1 MSTPLGP
8 AEPGADPAADIVTCQ
23 CGWTGDRNEFEQCPL
38 SGDDLWDT
46 APPAPPVPQ
55 SIELTVAGGARLS
68 LSPGSGLG
76 LGRDESY
83 PAAAAFAAHTNVSR
97 YHAMLRYDGEQ
108 LFVTDTDSSNG
119 TFVDGVRLEPHRE
132 HRIEPGTT
140 LRLAVD
146 VPITIDWRS

>member
-8 AEPGADPAADIVTCQ
+8 EESGADPAVDMVTCQ

-38 SGDDLWDT
+38 SGDDLWDSV
-46 APPAPPVPQ
+46 PPVRQ
-55 SIELTVAGGARLS
+55 LIELTVADGARFS
-68 LSPGSGLG
+68 LAPGSGLG

-97 YHAMLRYDGEQ
+97 YHAMLRYDGEK

-119 TFVDGVRLEPHRE
+119 TFIDGIKLEPNRE
-132 HRIEPGTT
+132 HRIEPGAA
-140 LRLAVD
+140 LRLAAD